1 MPEMSGRFG
10 IPVCVAQ
17 QAIDFFAQAKTRSLH
32 KLDVYGKY
40 LQPLVFKWGQLA
52 GPRRPGRHI
61 WLIDGFAGAGRYQP
75 DDGGQAQDGSPLVA
89 AKWARQ
95 IAVDRR
101 YPLVR
106 CINVERDKECF
117 AELERNL
124 APWTS
129 GADVAINLRGEFSE
143 HIDLILE
150 TIGNDPA
157 LIFLDPFGVSGIEM
171 ELVEKALARAGKTEL
186 IVHFSDKTFLRMA
199 GHLDNNDERLP
210 VGQKVAESKLA
221 RLDAVIGN
229 RLWRRIWTDQSR
241 STDDAIAATIELYLS
256 ELRLRIGYAHQIPIR
271 DAFSDRPAYRLVFC
285 TGSAHGVELMS
296 DIARRYEARLKE
308 THDAGTMTLW
318 EDQEARQRLT
328 DLRDAIHAAGLLH
341 GTVTREQIIHELAP
355 KHFGKYTSTE
365 YARAIRE
372 LVGMGLIERQDAV
385 GIEPREP
392 LRFVRPAQGSLLL
405 SG

>member
-1 MPEMSGRFG
+1 M
-10 IPVCVAQ
+10 AQ
-17 QAIDFFAQAKTRSLH
+17 QAIDFFAQAKARSLH
-32 KLDVYGKY
+32 KLDIYGKY

-95 IAVDRR
+95 IAVDRK

-106 CINVERDKECF
+106 CINVERDQGCF
-117 AELERNL
+117 SELERNL
-124 APWTS
+124 APWTA
-129 GADVAINLRGEFSE
+129 GADVAINLQGEFAE
-143 HIDLILE
+143 HVDLILE
-150 TIGNDPA
+150 TIDNDPA
-157 LIFLDPFGVSGIEM
+157 LIFLDPFGVNGIEM
-171 ELVEKALARAGKTEL
+171 ALVEKALARAGKTEL

-199 GHLDNNDERLP
+199 GHLGNNDERLP

-221 RLDAVIGN
+221 RLDAVIGT
-229 RLWRRIWTDQSR
+229 RLWRRIWADHSR
-241 STDDAIAATIELYLS
+241 STDDAISATVELYLS
-256 ELRLRIGYAHQIPIR
+256 ELRLRIGYAHQIAIR
-271 DAFSDRPAYRLVFC
+271 DAYSDRPAYRLVFC

-296 DIARRYEARLKE
+296 DIACRYETKLKE
-308 THDAGTMTLW
+308 AYDAGTMTLW

-328 DLRDAIHAAGLLH
+328 DLRDSVHVAGLRH
-341 GTVTREQIIHELAP
+341 GTATREQIIHEMAP
-355 KHFGKYTSTE
+355 KHFGEYTSTD

-372 LVGMGLIERQDAV
+372 LVKAGLVERANAV

-392 LRFVRPAQGSLLL
+392 LRFVQPAQGSLLQ